1 MLRSDLTVDP
11 RSAQDDCDFRGMMAG
26 RCKSVKQV
34 NLMGSLASNLLNKPE
49 SNSHVH
55 LQEGRF
61 HSQFMAKSTKIQNV
75 FDL

>member
-11 RSAQDDCDFRGMMAG
+11 RSAQEDCDFRGMMAG
-26 RCKSVKQV
+26 RCKSAKQV

-61 HSQFMAKSTKIQNV
+61 HSQFMAKSSP
-75 FDL
+75 F